1 MSETDI
7 YMLKPFAL
15 HILVALAESERHG
28 YGLMQA
34 IREQSAGELAVQ
46 TASFYRHLGRLIE
59 DGLVTEAAGRP
70 PGDDP
75 RRGAYYRLTPRGR
88 QALAAEKKRLTALVT
103 QMNKLPAHP
112 RKAGA

>member
-34 IREQSAGELAVQ
+34 IREQSAGELTVQ

-59 DGLVTEAAGRP
+59 EARLERKVMLAIHPLSGAWLDASEVQIEIDLSGGRFS
-70 PGDDP
+70 
-75 RRGAYYRLTPRGR
+75 
-88 QALAAEKKRLTALVT
+88 
-103 QMNKLPAHP
+103 PAHTP
-112 RKAGA
+112 LDGSSQ